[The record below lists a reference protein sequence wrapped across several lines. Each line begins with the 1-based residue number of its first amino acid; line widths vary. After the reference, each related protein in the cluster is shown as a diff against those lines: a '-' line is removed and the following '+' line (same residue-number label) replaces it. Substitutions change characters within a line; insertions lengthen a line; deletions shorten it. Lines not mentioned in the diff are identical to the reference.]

1 MLKFKESQAGKE
13 KYKPKLSKSHHQ
25 RGITK
30 SLERTKAN
38 QAIEKQLKKENNSNF
53 IIIENKD
60 GSKKRVSVKDYK
72 KTLRESL
79 NLVKKNNIK
88 NNSKKLRA

>member
-1 MLKFKESQAGKE
+1 MLSKKNKPTLN
-13 KYKPKLSKSHHQ
+13 KYEPKLSKSHHQ

-38 QAIEKQLKKENNSNF
+38 QAIEKRLKKENNSNF

-79 NLVKKNNIK
+79 NLVKKNN
-88 NNSKKLRA
+88 SKKLRA